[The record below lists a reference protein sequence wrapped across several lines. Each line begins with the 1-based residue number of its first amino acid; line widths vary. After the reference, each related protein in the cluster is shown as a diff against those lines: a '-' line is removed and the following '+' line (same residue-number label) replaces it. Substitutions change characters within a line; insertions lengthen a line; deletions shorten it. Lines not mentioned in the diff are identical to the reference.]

1 VDTAGVLQDR
11 LYDHNFFTFFY
22 FTVVVDKKILGIIPV
37 ILIVIAIIGIS
48 LNQNDSPPV
57 VTQKGNEKIGLVINS
72 PNQSVSLQQL
82 DEIYSDA
89 SSTGIGRSN
98 VYLFWN
104 IIEPQRGEFDWSQS
118 DVMMGLNEKN
128 DLKVTLFF
136 SVINGETLGPF
147 PAWIGKPSLNS
158 IGEERLV
165 SVLDEILSRYH
176 IVDSVIIAGETES
189 QFRYYE
195 QNIPVYKELFSGVYE
210 KLKEKHPDVKF
221 GNMFALHNVL
231 NKNLTHIVSDLAIG
245 DFVAFSYFPVDT
257 LNDIVKTPMQAREDL
272 QKSFTLAQGKK
283 VAFVEISWATSE
295 FVGGND
301 VSQKEFL
308 EKLFGFYSENKSDIE
323 FLTWYRQHDRP
334 EGTCVT
340 EQQDIGDTSISLG
353 GGSGLGS
360 SEFVMERLNHYIC
373 SSGMIDVRGNPKPSW
388 NEFKTQIELV
398 N

>member
-1 VDTAGVLQDR
+1 M
-11 LYDHNFFTFFY
+11 
-22 FTVVVDKKILGIIPV
+22 DKKILGVAAGIAVIIAVAAVVLTLPSPEIIP
-37 ILIVIAIIGIS
+37 I
-48 LNQNDSPPV
+48 
-57 VTQKGNEKIGLVINS
+57 QKANEKIGLVINS
-72 PNQSVSLQQL
+72 PNQSISLKQL

-158 IGEERLV
+158 IGEERLA
-165 SVLDEILSRYH
+165 SVLDEILSRYN

-195 QNIPVYKELFSGVYE
+195 QNIPVYKELFSGIYE

-221 GNMFALHNVL
+221 GNSFALHHVL
-231 NKNLTHIVSDLAIG
+231 NKNLAHIVSDLAIG

-257 LNDIVKTPMQAREDL
+257 LNDIVKTPQEAKEDL
-272 QKSFTLAQGKK
+272 KK
-283 VAFVEISWATSE
+283 VLEIVPNNKVGFFEVSWSTSD
-295 FVGGND
+295 FVGGNPT
-301 VSQKEFL
+301 SQKDFL
-308 EKLFGFYSENKSDIE
+308 EKLFEFYSENESEIE

-334 EGTCVT
+334 EGTCVA
-340 EQQDIGDTSISLG
+340 EQQEIGDERISIG

-360 SEFVMERLNHYIC
+360 SEYIIERLNHYVC
-373 SSGMIDVRGNPKPSW
+373 NAGLVEVNGNPKSGW